1 MPAKIGSIIDGL
13 DRDLS
18 DVRSVL
24 LPLLKKSNGFSGLIV
39 CCFRLRP
46 SFSFGQ
52 LVPAIV
58 GGRESEQGMSRMSLY
73 TPVAV
78 PVAVGVATAAATVGA
93 AAAAAAAAAVSSAE
107 NTLCERAAER
117 VVCLHCCT
125 SVSYTHLTLPTI
137 YSV

>member
-1 MPAKIGSIIDGL
+1 
-13 DRDLS
+13 
-18 DVRSVL
+18 
-24 LPLLKKSNGFSGLIV
+24 
-39 CCFRLRP
+39 
-46 SFSFGQ
+46 
-52 LVPAIV
+52 
-58 GGRESEQGMSRMSLY
+58 MSRMSLY

-125 SVSYTHLTLPTI
+125 SDTKKWILPTPAARRA
-137 YSV
+137 SCASN